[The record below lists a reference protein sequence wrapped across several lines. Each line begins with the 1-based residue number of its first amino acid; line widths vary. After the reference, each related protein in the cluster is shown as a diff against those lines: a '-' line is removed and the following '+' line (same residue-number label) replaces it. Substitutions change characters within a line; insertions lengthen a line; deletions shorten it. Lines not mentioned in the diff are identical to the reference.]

1 MMGHVWENLQEDS
14 LHLPRTK
21 RLQISRPD
29 SSSFAQEES
38 HNSETGFLPGAV
50 AAPLGVALGL
60 PPVGVSLRGFFGGFS
75 PVGSGRSADP
85 PEPVPRPGV
94 SRNGGAVMDRGR
106 GGTTAWATCDA

>member
-1 MMGHVWENLQEDS
+1 MCLAAVCFCPQGLPDGIMMGHVWENLQEDS

-60 PPVGVSLRGFFGGFS
+60 PPVGV
-75 PVGSGRSADP
+75 
-85 PEPVPRPGV
+85 
-94 SRNGGAVMDRGR
+94 
-106 GGTTAWATCDA
+106 